1 MPLTVCKKCE
11 KIFSSENQI
20 CPYCGAAAARH
31 VPSIEKQT
39 DIRNA
44 AIGFALLMLLA
55 FMLILGNARKD
66 DAHVVLLK
74 SCLISACPAGT
85 KGVTSSSQQEPYYT
99 CKSGE
104 LSDYANYVLGVMLA
118 QADLAGVSPKITSK
132 TGEPDVPQ
140 NQQPIL
146 DGYRTRA
153 GVSSFE
159 EALSK
164 CYRGRGHLKVT
175 VLDSTTGGN
184 SIYVRSEE
192 NQKDKFWLPKAKLD
206 KLQ

>member
-11 KIFSSENQI
+11 KISASENQR
-20 CPYCGAAAARH
+20 CPYCGAPILKEAAEKGDFRH
-31 VPSIEKQT
+31 VIVGLVLLASLMFLLILNSAKKDDVHVDT
-39 DIRNA
+39 
-44 AIGFALLMLLA
+44 ALL
-55 FMLILGNARKD
+55 
-66 DAHVVLLK
+66 H
-74 SCLISACPAGT
+74 SCLISACSTGT
-85 KGVTSSSQQEPYYT
+85 KAVTSSSQQEPYYT

-118 QADLAGVSPKITSK
+118 QADLTGVSPKITSK
-132 TGEPDVPQ
+132 TGEPDVSK
-140 NQQPIL
+140 NQQSIL

-164 CYRGRGHLKVT
+164 CYRGRGNLRVT
-175 VLDSTTGGN
+175 VLDSPKEGN
-184 SIYVRSEE
+184 SIYVRPEE